1 MNFIRRWRFA
11 SERQQEQLLVRLW
24 TINNMNA
31 DADDQLARPA
41 SKLAFDANAELR
53 SSLKH
58 LSGSEVESAVA
69 QAAHDNQIACRFRKH
84 LRDGRH
90 HD

>member
-1 MNFIRRWRFA
+1 MGFLRRWRFA

-31 DADDQLARPA
+31 DADDQFARPA
-41 SKLAFDANAELR
+41 SKLAFDANTELR

-58 LSGSEVESAVA
+58 LSGLEVARTVA
-69 QAAHDNQIACRFRKH
+69 EAADENQIASRLRKH
-84 LRDGRH
+84 LRDGYR
-90 HD
+90 DE